1 MSSPPSSLSSFSSM
15 DSPPPTLPRTPVKRA
30 ASASFSDQPET
41 SPILT
46 HQHSHPNLSDISSDT
61 SGSVPGSPMDA
72 EELEHAE
79 QVTMCKW
86 DGCDMDMG
94 NMDDLVKHIHDE
106 HIGLRRAKNGSRER
120 LCIESSYEKSYEG
133 EAILLHS
140 SRQVSPLHYYPISGD
155 GANARATECDRSF
168 TRSDALAKHM
178 RTVHETEAL
187 RPSDPIPK
195 SHPNHPQ
202 NIHQPNTTAT
212 SHSTA
217 SSPSSPTSS
226 TKNASKNGASKWYTS
241 EDGFDPDE
249 EVMPP
254 KELMKLLKR
263 KLAWAEEE
271 QEELKRKLEELE
283 RKRREGWV
291 KKEMLLDRVLVAEL
305 GEEEAAKLSLDVP
318 MGGA

>member
-30 ASASFSDQPET
+30 ASPSFSDQPET

-46 HQHSHPNLSDISSDT
+46 HQHSHPNFSDISSDT
-61 SGSVPGSPMDA
+61 FGSVPGSPMEA

-94 NMDDLVKHIHDE
+94 NMDDLVKHIHEE
-106 HIGLRRAKNGSRER
+106 HIGLRRAKYACEWDDCNRKGMAHASGYALRAHMR
-120 LCIESSYEKSYEG
+120 SHTKEKPFYCT
-133 EAILLHS
+133 L
-140 SRQVSPLHYYPISGD
+140 P
-155 GANARATECDRSF
+155 ECDRSF

-202 NIHQPNTTAT
+202 NIHQPNTTAIP
-212 SHSTA
+212 HSTA

-226 TKNASKNGASKWYTS
+226 TKNTSKNGASKWYTS

-249 EVMPP
+249 EAMAPR
-254 KELMKLLKR
+254 ELVKLLKR
-263 KLAWAEEE
+263 KLAWAEQE
-271 QEELKRKLEELE
+271 QEELRHKLEELE
-283 RKRREGWV
+283 KKRREGWV
-291 KKEMLLDRVLVAEL
+291 KKEMLLDRVLAAEL

-318 MGGA
+318 VGDA

>member
-30 ASASFSDQPET
+30 ASAAFSDQPET
-41 SPILT
+41 SPTLT
-46 HQHSHPNLSDISSDT
+46 HHHHSHPNFSDISSDT
-61 SGSVPGSPMDA
+61 SGSVPGSPMET
-72 EELEHAE
+72 EEIEHAE
-79 QVTMCKW
+79 QITMCKW

-106 HIGLRRAKNGSRER
+106 HIGLRRAKYACEWDDCNRKGMAHASGYALRAHMR
-120 LCIESSYEKSYEG
+120 SHTKEKPFYCT
-133 EAILLHS
+133 L
-140 SRQVSPLHYYPISGD
+140 P
-155 GANARATECDRSF
+155 ECDRSF

-202 NIHQPNTTAT
+202 NIHQPNAAAT

-249 EVMPP
+249 EAMPP
-254 KELMKLLKR
+254 RELMRLLKK
-263 KLAWAEEE
+263 KLAWSEQE

-283 RKRREGWV
+283 KKRREGWI
-291 KKEMLLDRVLVAEL
+291 KKEMLLDRVLAQEL
-305 GEEEAAKLSLDVP
+305 GEEEAAELSLDVP
-318 MGGA
+318 MPDA